1 MAAWLRHASRTR
13 CFCDYIKGTSS
24 GKRVR
29 NTLVTYRTLV
39 DNVSKETLI
48 HDGHEGSHDFLM

>member
-1 MAAWLRHASRTR
+1 MAAWLRHASRTG
-13 CFCDYIKGTSS
+13 FPCDYIKGQSS

-48 HDGHEGSHDFLM
+48 HDGHKWPHGMLM